1 MTATPPYVIAGKET
15 ILTTDQARV
24 TLMTLAPG
32 QAIPPHR
39 HSQVTDMTFCLEG
52 QAAVRF
58 PDTGETVAL
67 SVGQHASVPPGR
79 LHEVANVG
87 DGVCRLLLSRD
98 RGSTIFC
105 LNRRAPSVAWSTF
118 PVSCSLRRCPKC

>member
-1 MTATPPYVIAGKET
+1 MAATPPYVIAGKET

-39 HSQVTDMTFCLEG
+39 HSQVTDTTFCLEG
-52 QAAVRF
+52 QAAVCF

-67 SVGQHASVPPGR
+67 TVGRHVAVSPGR

-87 DGVCRLLLSRD
+87 EGVCRLLLVQGPGQYD
-98 RGSTIFC
+98 F
-105 LNRRAPSVAWSTF
+105 LPA
-118 PVSCSLRRCPKC
+118 

>member
-39 HSQVTDMTFCLEG
+39 HSQVTDTTFCLEG

-58 PDTGETVAL
+58 PDTGESTAL
-67 SVGQHASVPPGR
+67 SVGQHASVTPGR

-87 DGVCRLLLSRD
+87 DGVCRLLLVQGPGQYD
-98 RGSTIFC
+98 F
-105 LNRRAPSVAWSTF
+105 LPA
-118 PVSCSLRRCPKC
+118 

>member
-39 HSQVTDMTFCLEG
+39 HSQVTDTTFCLEG
-52 QAAVRF
+52 QAAIRF
-58 PDTGETVAL
+58 PDTGETAALAVGCHAAVAP
-67 SVGQHASVPPGR
+67 GQ

-87 DGVCRLLLSRD
+87 DGVCRLLLVQGPGEYD
-98 RGSTIFC
+98 F
-105 LNRRAPSVAWSTF
+105 LPA
-118 PVSCSLRRCPKC
+118 